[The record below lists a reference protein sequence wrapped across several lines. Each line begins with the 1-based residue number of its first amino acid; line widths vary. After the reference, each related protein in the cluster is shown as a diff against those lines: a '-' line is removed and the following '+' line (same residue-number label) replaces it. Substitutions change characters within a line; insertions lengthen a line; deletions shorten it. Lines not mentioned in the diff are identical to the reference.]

1 MIMGGCRPSSPPSEE
16 NPQLTQASA
25 ETLPERRREEEEE
38 EEEAERRERSS
49 QTWAVV
55 PQESGGGQD
64 VGISRDLER
73 YLFYSLP

>member
-1 MIMGGCRPSSPPSEE
+1 MGGCQPTSPPSEE

-25 ETLPERRREEEEE
+25 ETLPERRRE

-73 YLFYSLP
+73 YLVYFLP

>member
-1 MIMGGCRPSSPPSEE
+1 MGECLPTSPPSEE

-25 ETLPERRREEEEE
+25 ETLPERRREEE

-64 VGISRDLER
+64 VGISRDLEKQ
-73 YLFYSLP
+73 